1 MLSLSDL
8 RSENRPDTDN
18 WKDKVYQIIFEADTP
33 AGKFFDICLIFCILA
48 SVTVVILCSVNS
60 INAEY
65 HAIMWSLEWFFTLL
79 FTVEYILRMICV
91 RNKMKYATSFFGI
104 IDLLAVIPTY
114 LTIFLPGGQYL
125 MVIRILRLLRI
136 FRVLK
141 LVQYL
146 QEVDLLM
153 RAMKDS
159 SRKIVVFF
167 FAVINLVILLGSV
180 MYVIEGDGNGFT
192 SIPTSIYWAIIT
204 LTTVGY
210 GDIVPIT
217 PMGKA
222 VASIIMIL
230 GYSIIALP
238 TGIVT
243 HSIIKITEDDKEKE
257 IEVREETHEVVLNI
271 GCPKCGFAG
280 HDIDARYC
288 KFCGTE
294 LKPINFED

>member
-8 RSENRPDTDN
+8 RSENRPDMDN
-18 WKDKVYQIIFEADTP
+18 WKDKVYQVIFEADTP
-33 AGKFFDICLIFCILA
+33 LGKYFDIGLIICILA
-48 SVTVVILCSVNS
+48 SVTVVMLCSVDS
-60 INAEY
+60 IRAEY
-65 HAIMWSLEWFFTLL
+65 QTILWSLEWFFTLL
-79 FTVEYILRMICV
+79 FTAEYVLRLICV
-91 RNKMKYATSFFGI
+91 RSKMRYATSFFGI

-125 MVIRILRLLRI
+125 MVIRILRMLRI

-153 RAMKDS
+153 RAMRDS
-159 SRKIVVFF
+159 SRKIIVFF
-167 FAVINLVILLGSV
+167 FAVLNLVIILGSM
-180 MYVIEGDGNGFT
+180 MYVIEGQEHGFT
-192 SIPTSIYWAIIT
+192 SIPKSIYWAIIT
-204 LTTVGY
+204 MTTVGY

-217 PMGKA
+217 PLGQTL
-222 VASIIMIL
+222 ASVIMIL

-243 HSIIKITEDDKEKE
+243 HSIIKITEGEKEKDLE
-257 IEVREETHEVVLNI
+257 IREETHEVVLNM
-271 GCPKCGFAG
+271 GCPGCGFAG

-294 LKPINFED
+294 LKPLNLED